1 MIIVI
6 VKCIQFYKDP
16 HRDSDDLQAPATA
29 TKYETACSV
38 LRGSKCDGGFNNIKT
53 TTFAGQ
59 SKLLP
64 FRIVA
69 LSNNMAIVK
78 VTPPTIFDK
87 PEKRPSSSDDEAGSP
102 KRGNL

>member
-6 VKCIQFYKDP
+6 VKCIQFYKDL
-16 HRDSDDLQAPATA
+16 HRDSNDLHALAAA
-29 TKYETACSV
+29 TKYETAGSAV
-38 LRGSKCDGGFNNIKT
+38 TGSKCDGGFNNIKT

-59 SKLLP
+59 SKLLL

-69 LSNNMAIVK
+69 FSNNMAIVK
-78 VTPPTIFDK
+78 VTPSTIFDK

-102 KRGNL
+102 KKGNL